1 LKQNDWNSQRVILL
15 FIICLI
21 GYLIAIRSLH
31 VYGKRWDVTRL
42 LKKTDPSMLL
52 CIKDM
57 KEIYFILFLVFIVLI
72 FYLYFELYHN
82 VRLVTE
88 ALRKMKG
95 KIHEIAGSHITSRVL
110 QVYFINFISA
120 SHPLSVYITVLIFGI
135 CCLWIERLV
144 SNIVHKLKEI
154 KYLKSFVHIF

>member
-1 LKQNDWNSQRVILL
+1 
-15 FIICLI
+15 
-21 GYLIAIRSLH
+21 
-31 VYGKRWDVTRL
+31 
-42 LKKTDPSMLL
+42 
-52 CIKDM
+52 M

-135 CCLWIERLV
+135 CCL
-144 SNIVHKLKEI
+144 
-154 KYLKSFVHIF
+154 